1 MHFHQGQYNLYH
13 YLSLVLWKSYL
24 RISSKPKQCPPISAH
39 TFAKQKTK
47 CFYGYKTRQWTPVAL
62 WASMLFRLKNIEIDW
77 KIPWL
82 YKSCLSE
89 SSMVSPWKKI
99 AVLWTRTKME
109 CLRNSWTYGHTHWT
123 FLRPQLFILC
133 MWHEVRLAMGWL
145 TELQPSLCCSAIS
158 LLKSFLFAFLFPGK
172 CQRIHRSKN
181 RSWHKDRSTG
191 SKEWLIWGIGVR
203 TLYLVGSKNFRVHN
217 YTFF

>member
-123 FLRPQLFILC
+123 FLRPQLFISVHVARGEIGNGMTHGTTAFTVLLC
-133 MWHEVRLAMGWL
+133 HFSSQVV
-145 TELQPSLCCSAIS
+145 PVCIS
-158 LLKSFLFAFLFPGK
+158 FPWK
-172 CQRIHRSKN
+172 MSKN
-181 RSWHKDRSTG
+181 S
-191 SKEWLIWGIGVR
+191 
-203 TLYLVGSKNFRVHN
+203 
-217 YTFF
+217 